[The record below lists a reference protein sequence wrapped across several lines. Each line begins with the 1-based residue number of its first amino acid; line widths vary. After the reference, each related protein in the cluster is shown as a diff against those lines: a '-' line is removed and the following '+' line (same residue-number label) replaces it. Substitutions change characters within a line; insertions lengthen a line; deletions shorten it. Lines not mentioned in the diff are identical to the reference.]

1 MIHVT
6 VPATSA
12 NLGSGFDSM
21 GVALK
26 LYNII
31 SMCEWDTV
39 DIRACN
45 GYKVRRDA
53 SNLIYKTVEHVYN
66 LCGKKLEGL
75 KLIEDSNIPKTRGLG
90 SSSACIVA
98 GILGANEML
107 KKPLS
112 RREMIDLAAVLEGHP
127 DNSTPAITGGVT
139 VSVMDGDQ
147 VYYTQIPVKE
157 QLKYIA
163 LIPEFHLE
171 TGRARAALPSEV
183 PHEDAR
189 FNVARAALLTASL
202 MQGNY
207 KNIKIAMQDRLHQ
220 DYRFEMIPNGRAIYD
235 ILYKNGALGVYIS
248 GAGPTL
254 IAMVRANN
262 YAYLQKLKT
271 QVKEEFPGWRVLPLQ
286 SDLYGA
292 RVNQNKKHPGRS

>member
-26 LYNII
+26 LYNVI
-31 SMCEWDTV
+31 SMCEWETV

-45 GYKVRRDA
+45 GYKVRRDE
-53 SNLIYKTVEHVYN
+53 SNLIYKTVSHVYD
-66 LCGKKLEGL
+66 LCGKKLDGL
-75 KLIEDSNIPKTRGLG
+75 KLLEDSYIPKTRGLG

-107 KKPLS
+107 GNPLS
-112 RREMIDLAAVLEGHP
+112 RHEMVDLAAVLEGHP
-127 DNSTPAITGGVT
+127 DNSTPALIGGVT
-139 VSVMDGDQ
+139 VSVMDSGR
-147 VYYTQIPVKE
+147 VYYTQIPIKE
-157 QLKYIA
+157 NLIYIA

-183 PHEDAR
+183 SHEDAR

-202 MQGNY
+202 SQGKF
-207 KNIKIAMQDRLHQ
+207 KNIKVAMQDRLHQ
-220 DYRFEMIPNGRAIYD
+220 DHRFEMIPNGRMIYD
-235 ILYKNGALGVYIS
+235 MLYENGALGVYIS

-254 IAMVRANN
+254 IAVVRANN
-262 YAYLQKLKT
+262 QNFIKKLKLQT
-271 QVKEEFPGWRVLPLQ
+271 EEEFPEWRVLPLQ
-286 SDLYGA
+286 SDHCGA
-292 RVNQNKKHPGRS
+292 RIYQNKKHPGRS